1 MNSVADQ
8 ARVAVIGSGA
18 FGTALAAV
26 FALEGRSSVTLVG
39 RKAAL
44 MDDLRNDRV
53 HDAVLPGVVLP
64 DALAFSADPDAVAK
78 ADIVLFAMPSQAQA
92 DAARH
97 YGPYL
102 TADAIVVTC
111 AKGIDRAS
119 GQLLTTVLEGQLPSH
134 AVAVLSGPGFAA
146 DIARGLPTAM
156 AVAAADAEIADRLAG
171 TLSSRTFRLYPSSD
185 RIGVQLGGALKNV
198 LAIACGIVEGAGLGE
213 SARAALISRGLAEM
227 SRLADAMG
235 GRTETMRGLSG
246 LGDLV
251 LTGTSHQSRNLRFG
265 IALGQSSATVGD
277 AASAMGG
284 TLVEGAFAASVAA
297 RLGGELA
304 VDLPITNAIAAIID
318 GRLSIQAA
326 VEQLMTR
333 PITSE

>member
-1 MNSVADQ
+1 MSEP
-8 ARVAVIGSGA
+8 ARIAVIGAGA

-26 FALEGRSSVTLVG
+26 FALEGRAAVTLIG
-39 RKAAL
+39 RQSDL
-44 MDDLRNDRV
+44 MRDLRADRM
-53 HDAVLPGVVLP
+53 HDAALPGVLLP
-64 DALAFSADPDAVAK
+64 DALEFSAEPDAVAA

-92 DAARH
+92 DAAQL

-102 TADAIVVTC
+102 DADAVVVTC

-119 GQLLTTVLEGQLPSH
+119 GRLLTEVLERELPQH

-156 AVAAADAEIADRLAG
+156 AVAATDQALAERLAN
-171 TLSSRTFRLYPSSD
+171 TLSSRTFRLYASTD
-185 RIGVQLGGALKNV
+185 RVGVQLGGALKNV
-198 LAIACGIVEGAGLGE
+198 LAIACGIVEGAGLGD

-235 GRTETMRGLSG
+235 GSADTIRGLSG

-265 IALGQSSATVGD
+265 ISLGQNPAAMAD
-277 AASAMGG
+277 AAGG
-284 TLVEGAFAASVAA
+284 KLVEGAFAASVAA
-297 RLGGELA
+297 RLADEFS
-304 VDLPITNAIAAIID
+304 VDLPITRAVAAIID
-318 GRLSIQAA
+318 GRLGIQAA

-333 PITSE
+333 PITTE